1 MTGLIALAGPAA
13 AVSIPAP
20 DHPVAASAVAPQLV
34 SAVASG
40 TQPEA
45 QPVARLRAKP
55 GNVDDFTFASFSA
68 DYFLDRDANGRSTL
82 KTIETLVAVF
92 PDVDQN
98 HGIRRAIPLRY
109 DGHPTDAQI
118 ESVLDGAGQ
127 PRAFTTSTSDDGQFL
142 LVTIAAPAFV
152 HGEQTYMITYTQK
165 NVTRYFA
172 DTGRDE
178 FYWDTNGTGWAQPF
192 GAVTARVSLPAD
204 LAAALTGDAA
214 CYAGIQ
220 GASSR
225 CTIVGK
231 MDAEGR
237 MEFTAGESTV
247 AAFANVSVAIGFQP
261 GTFVPRDNSPWTS
274 AAAIGQLV
282 TIVLAVLS
290 ALASLLYRRV
300 AIRDARGR
308 PTIIAE
314 YTPPANASV
323 FEAAVI
329 VRRTKR
335 AAAAGIIGLAVGGNA
350 QIIERPSESRFS
362 TRGGYRLRFI
372 KADGLDR
379 QNLAF
384 AHVFFGDDLAHG
396 HERSL
401 QSRDQELARKV
412 VAFIQQT
419 KNRTYSD
426 GFRSKSVLW
435 PAQLLFGVAVA
446 LAVWSFFLG
455 SQTLD
460 AGTAGF
466 WYLFPVPV
474 LLLGG
479 ILIDGSVFRAPLTA
493 AGAELRDYVKGLE
506 LYIRLA
512 EKDRIRVLQ
521 SPEGALR
528 TPLAA
533 VGGEGQ
539 SVDPG
544 VVVALYEKLLP
555 YAVLL
560 GLERQWGQVLGTY
573 YERLGSQPE
582 WYSGIGPFQAGL
594 FAASIGSFAA
604 STAASYT
611 GTATSSSS
619 GGSMGGGFS
628 GGGGGG
634 GGGGGV

>member
-1 MTGLIALAGPAA
+1 MLALVLMVAGMLALAGPAA
-13 AVSIPAP
+13 ASGPT
-20 DHPVAASAVAPQLV
+20 PVIATVGQSQ
-34 SAVASG
+34 
-40 TQPEA
+40 
-45 QPVARLRAKP
+45 P

-68 DYFLDRDANGRSTL
+68 DYFLDRDADGRSTL
-82 KTIETLVAVF
+82 KTIETLVALF
-92 PDVDQN
+92 PDSDQN

-109 DGHPTDAQI
+109 DGHPTEPQVI
-118 ESVLDGAGQ
+118 GVLDGAGQ
-127 PRAFTTSTSDDGQFL
+127 PRSFATSISDDGQFL
-142 LVTIAAPAFV
+142 LVTIASTEFV

-192 GAVTARVSLPAD
+192 GTVTARVSMPAD
-204 LAAALTGDAA
+204 LAAALTGDTA
-214 CYAGIQ
+214 CYAGSE
-220 GASSR
+220 GATR
-225 CTIVGK
+225 NCTMTGK
-231 MDAEGR
+231 AGVDGAMQ
-237 MEFTAGESTV
+237 FTDSQSDV
-247 AAFANVSVAIGFQP
+247 AAFENVTVAIGFQP
-261 GTFVPRDNSPWTS
+261 GTFVPRDDSPWS
-274 AAAIGQLV
+274 SLAAIGQLV
-282 TIVLAVLS
+282 TIVLASLL
-290 ALASLLYRRV
+290 AAASLLYRRV
-300 AIRDARGR
+300 VIRDARGR

-335 AAAAGIIGLAVGGNA
+335 AAAAGIVGLAVSGNA

-362 TRGGYRLRFI
+362 ARAGYRLRFLT
-372 KADGLDR
+372 AEGLDR
-379 QNLAF
+379 QGRAF
-384 AHVFFGDDLAHG
+384 AHVFFGDGLTRG
-396 HERSL
+396 QERAL

-419 KNRTYSD
+419 KNRTYAD
-426 GFRSKSVLW
+426 GFRRKSVLW
-435 PAQLLFGVAVA
+435 VAQLLFGAGVVFAA
-446 LAVWSFFLG
+446 WSFFLG
-455 SQTLD
+455 TQALD

-479 ILIDGSVFRAPLTA
+479 ILIDGQVFRAPLTA

-512 EKDRIRVLQ
+512 EKDRMRVLQ
-521 SPEGALR
+521 SPEGALS
-528 TPLAA
+528 TPVAA
-533 VGGEGQ
+533 ASGSGEL
-539 SVDPG
+539 DPG
-544 VVVALYEKLLP
+544 VVVELYEKLLP
-555 YAVLL
+555 YAILL
-560 GLERQWGQVLGTY
+560 GLERRWAEVLGTY

-582 WYSGIGPFQAGL
+582 WYSGLGPFQVGL
-594 FAASIGSFAA
+594 FASGIGAFAA

>member
-1 MTGLIALAGPAA
+1 MTRPWGLGRALALALVVTAMGAVAGPAA
-13 AVSIPAP
+13 AVSQPSLERPIAAAP
-20 DHPVAASAVAPQLV
+20 NTVNANTANAI
-34 SAVASG
+34 
-40 TQPEA
+40 
-45 QPVARLRAKP
+45 P

-68 DYFLDRDANGRSTL
+68 DYLLGRDANGRSTL

-92 PDVDQN
+92 PEFDQN
-98 HGIRRAIPLRY
+98 HGIRRAIPRSY

-118 ESVLDGAGQ
+118 VSVLDGAGQ
-127 PRAFTTSTSDDGQFL
+127 PRAFTTAVSDNGQFL
-142 LVTIAAPAFV
+142 LVTIAAPGFV

-192 GAVTARVSLPAD
+192 GTVTARVSMPAD

-214 CYAGIQ
+214 CYAGAEGSSTPCKILGRADIDGGMQ
-220 GASSR
+220 FTAASS
-225 CTIVGK
+225 
-231 MDAEGR
+231 D
-237 MEFTAGESTV
+237 V
-247 AAFANVSVAIGFQP
+247 AAYENVTVAIGFQA
-261 GTFVPRDNSPWTS
+261 GTFVPRDNSPWAS
-274 AAAIGQLV
+274 AAAIGQLA
-282 TIVLAVLS
+282 TIVLAVL
-290 ALASLLYRRV
+290 AAAASLFFRRV
-300 AIRDARGR
+300 VLRDARGR

-329 VRRTKR
+329 IRRSKR
-335 AAAAGIIGLAVGGNA
+335 AAAAGILGLAVSGNA

-362 TRGGYRLRFI
+362 SRGGYRLRFI

-401 QSRDQELARKV
+401 QSRDPELARKV
-412 VAFIQQT
+412 VSFMQQT

-426 GFRSKSVLW
+426 GFRRKSVLW

-446 LAVWSFFLG
+446 FAVWSFFLG
-455 SQTLD
+455 SQALD
-460 AGTAGF
+460 EGTGGF

-479 ILIDGSVFRAPLTA
+479 ILIDGAVFRAPLTA

-512 EKDRIRVLQ
+512 EKERIRVLQ
-521 SPEGALR
+521 SPEGALKA
-528 TPLAA
+528 PVD
-533 VGGEGQ
+533 VG
-539 SVDPG
+539 DPG
-544 VVVALYEKLLP
+544 VVVELYERLLP

-594 FAASIGSFAA
+594 FAAGIGSFAA
-604 STAASYT
+604 ATAASYT
-611 GTATSSSS
+611 GTATNSSS
-619 GGSMGGGFS
+619 GGSTGGGFS